1 MRYCAYCGKQIRE
14 YIKYCPYC
22 GHKIDLGE
30 DLSQRVD
37 TGLKTEKTVDHEQ
50 AKKTVENKEE
60 TKKEEVKENKDPLEK
75 KREVKQK
82 EETSLKKDE
91 EVKGYKKLT
100 TSLFVNRLVK
110 IYSIIALIIGFILYG
125 LYNQADTMI
134 KEFTSSRS
142 GLYYLKN
149 ALSALSMLPGLYSGM
164 ILFAVVIIGLSIYRY
179 IKNSKG
185 KVHLLYI
192 TGLVV
197 NIIAIYQFNDVINI
211 INEISDRVSNT
222 SSVEDLFDIDYGRII
237 STFKS
242 ITTQVSSYKT
252 AAIIIFIVVI
262 FLLIISILSKM
273 QAQHKIMLGSFISMD
288 GKEIKK
294 IHREKKIRSED
305 DEDSSLTIR
314 PVMICI
320 LALVVTFGGLTSVN
334 LAYLS
339 RTKVDVMQNL
349 KLHYY
354 GTNGSATA
362 KIFNEIGYNGKSSE
376 IKNFLNNDLTYY
388 LSKNSDISNGDII
401 TVTVKYDTKKASNLK
416 LNIMDT
422 SKEITVSGLSD
433 SIEYASEISDD
444 LRETLESD
452 SYTNIKNLYADD
464 NTTYD
469 IDFDS
474 AWLIKDDDS
483 SYGNRYVGVYKMHD
497 VNNDD
502 YYKNFYAYA
511 YTNNLTS
518 QYDGDDAKW
527 TAGYYDI
534 YYLSNDDLQS
544 RLSRTFEVD
553 YDNVESIE

>member
-192 TGLVV
+192 TGLV
-197 NIIAIYQFNDVINI
+197 
-211 INEISDRVSNT
+211 
-222 SSVEDLFDIDYGRII
+222 
-237 STFKS
+237 
-242 ITTQVSSYKT
+242 
-252 AAIIIFIVVI
+252 
-262 FLLIISILSKM
+262 
-273 QAQHKIMLGSFISMD
+273 
-288 GKEIKK
+288 
-294 IHREKKIRSED
+294 
-305 DEDSSLTIR
+305 
-314 PVMICI
+314 
-320 LALVVTFGGLTSVN
+320 
-334 LAYLS
+334 
-339 RTKVDVMQNL
+339 
-349 KLHYY
+349 
-354 GTNGSATA
+354 
-362 KIFNEIGYNGKSSE
+362 
-376 IKNFLNNDLTYY
+376 
-388 LSKNSDISNGDII
+388 
-401 TVTVKYDTKKASNLK
+401 
-416 LNIMDT
+416 
-422 SKEITVSGLSD
+422 
-433 SIEYASEISDD
+433 
-444 LRETLESD
+444 
-452 SYTNIKNLYADD
+452 
-464 NTTYD
+464 
-469 IDFDS
+469 
-474 AWLIKDDDS
+474 
-483 SYGNRYVGVYKMHD
+483 GNK
-497 VNNDD
+497 
-502 YYKNFYAYA
+502 
-511 YTNNLTS
+511 
-518 QYDGDDAKW
+518 
-527 TAGYYDI
+527 
-534 YYLSNDDLQS
+534 
-544 RLSRTFEVD
+544 
-553 YDNVESIE
+553 